1 MSLWKVAI
9 DERSGKV
16 LSSPEPLNAPSPSM
30 SNLTISADG
39 TRLAFISD
47 VSTDNVQKNGF
58 NPVAGRAVGAPVT
71 VTSGT
76 RGWSSA
82 DPSPDGQWVV
92 MQSGSPQ
99 EDIYVSRADGTGL
112 RQLTNDK
119 AFDRRPRWSP
129 DGSYIAFYSNRSGTQ
144 QIWSVKPDGSELR
157 RLTDYPGSGMLYA
170 AWSPDASRIVAGVQP
185 PNTRILMFDA
195 RKLWK
200 DQTPEEL
207 EVPKGGCLPNS
218 WSPDGLK
225 LLCGGF
231 VGTFVY
237 SFKSRTY
244 ELLTDYSSS
253 IDVSAVWLAD
263 SRRVLME
270 RDGRL
275 LLMDSVTKNTRE
287 VLSLPPDYLDEP
299 HLSRDNRQI
308 FFVREHDQ
316 SDVYTLSF
324 K

>member
-1 MSLWKVAI
+1 
-9 DERSGKV
+9 
-16 LSSPEPLNAPSPSM
+16 
-30 SNLTISADG
+30 
-39 TRLAFISD
+39 
-47 VSTDNVQKNGF
+47 
-58 NPVAGRAVGAPVT
+58 
-71 VTSGT
+71 
-76 RGWSSA
+76 
-82 DPSPDGQWVV
+82 

-157 RLTDYPGSGMLYA
+157 RLTDYPGSGMLNA

-218 WSPDGLK
+218 WSTDGLK
-225 LLCGGF
+225 LLCGGGF

-244 ELLTDYSSS
+244 ELLTDYSSF
-253 IDVSAVWLAD
+253 DVSAVWLAD